1 MKPIWL
7 SIFTLVLKVVAVLLL
22 LLLFKVTSF
31 SNMSSLKSN
40 SLFSP
45 AHRSHEQTR
54 RGKKK
59 KKKISESTILL
70 RSHCACCKIIRM
82 KRFFFFEVKRQLR
95 STSSVQIK
103 KRERKRSVMKN
114 LTPSSNFT
122 SSMVI

>member
-59 KKKISESTILL
+59 KKDFRKHNSFEESLCLLQNYSNEKI
-70 RSHCACCKIIRM
+70 
-82 KRFFFFEVKRQLR
+82 FFFEVKRQLR

>member
-54 RGKKK
+54 RGKK